1 MTLNRTIGMLFDRI
15 GKMEL
20 ADAVKQLTEST
31 VRWAEDT
38 RDLEAAIAL
47 LDFARRAADALR
59 CYDNIT
65 APPGFQADLSIIQ
78 SEARPLVEE
87 ARAAGLLE
95 E

>member
-1 MTLNRTIGMLFDRI
+1 
-15 GKMEL
+15 MEL
-20 ADAVKQLTEST
+20 KDAVYD
-31 VRWAEDT
+31 V
-38 RDLEAAIAL
+38 EASKGLGYGWDCAQVL